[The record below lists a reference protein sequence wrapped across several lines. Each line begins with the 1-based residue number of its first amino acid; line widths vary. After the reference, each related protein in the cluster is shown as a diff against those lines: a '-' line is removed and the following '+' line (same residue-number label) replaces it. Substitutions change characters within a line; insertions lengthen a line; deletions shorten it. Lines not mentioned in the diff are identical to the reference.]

1 MIPEQELLWQN
12 IQNYSI
18 DKPGVGFKFS
28 DRLAR
33 ENGWPRNYAL
43 RVIEEYKKFIFLCCI
58 TPGGVTPSDPVDQA
72 WHLHLTFTQ
81 SYWND
86 LCRDTLGQQIHHNPT
101 KGGQAEAIKFDGYY
115 THTHQLYTQTF
126 GTIPPADIWHNN
138 KTRFTDINFRRVNVG
153 RYWLLPKPRSISQVV
168 ILLMLIVAAGLFIQA
183 SETSIALAIMIGVIG
198 LVVVAVY
205 KGGHDYSDEDRKN
218 NNDGN
223 SGCGGDTDSGP
234 HGDHSGHDGSHD
246 HGGSH
251 GCGGHSGCGSGCS
264 GCSSSGCS
272 GCGGGGD

>member
-1 MIPEQELLWQN
+1 MIPAQEPLWQN
-12 IQNYSI
+12 IQNFSL
-18 DKPGVGFKFS
+18 DNPGVDFKFS

-33 ENGWPRNYAL
+33 ENGWPPAYAL

-72 WHLHLTFTQ
+72 WHLHLTFTR

-101 KGGQAEAIKFDGYY
+101 KGGKVEAVKFDGYY
-115 THTHQLYTQTF
+115 THTHQLYSQTF
-126 GTIPPADIWHNN
+126 GAVPPADIWHNN
-138 KTRFTDINFRRVNVG
+138 TTRFTDINYRRVNLG

-168 ILLMLIVAAGLFIQA
+168 ILLMLIVAVGLFIQA
-183 SETSIALAIMIGVIG
+183 SETNIALAIVAGVIG
-198 LVVVAVY
+198 LVIVAVY
-205 KGGHDYSDEDRKN
+205 KGVDDDSDDDSKN
-218 NNDGN
+218 KSDGGS
-223 SGCGGDTDSGP
+223 SGCGGDADSGH
-234 HGDHSGHDGSHD
+234 HGGHSG

-251 GCGGHSGCGSGCS
+251 GCGGHSGCSSGCS

-272 GCGGGGD
+272 GCGGD